1 MAKLDFKNLSV
12 EYDEKKIS
20 KSSIRKNR
28 AIEIIGALC
37 IFIGVIVVGF
47 ISTLIGIEHGFW
59 IFLFDLISIFLVFDG
74 GLFLLCKIQQKVSPR
89 HFDLVTW
96 LMRFKHNE
104 IEVGWLND
112 RFVVELWNGRGGW
125 MKYALQKFIGCDY
138 VLVDNSDKTK
148 TIFMTVDLMTDPP
161 RISITNNNR

>member
-1 MAKLDFKNLSV
+1 MAKLNFRNLSV

-20 KSSIRKNR
+20 KSSIRKSR
-28 AIEIIGALC
+28 TIEIVGVLW
-37 IFIGVIVVGF
+37 IFIGIIITGLLSVI
-47 ISTLIGIEHGFW
+47 IGIEHGFW
-59 IFLFDLISIFLVFDG
+59 LFLFDLISILLVLGGGMFLIY
-74 GLFLLCKIQQKVSPR
+74 KIQQKVSPN

-112 RFVVELWNGRGGW
+112 RFVVELWNGRDGW
-125 MKYALQKFIGCDY
+125 MKYGLQKFIGCDY

-148 TIFMTVDLMTDPP
+148 TIFMEVDLMTDIP
-161 RISITNNNR
+161 RISITNSR

>member
-1 MAKLDFKNLSV
+1 MAKLNFRNLTV
-12 EYDEKKIS
+12 EYDEMKIS

-28 AIEIIGALC
+28 AIEIVGALC
-37 IFIGVIVVGF
+37 IFIGIIVAGL
-47 ISTLIGIEHGFW
+47 IGTIIGIEHWFW
-59 IFLFDLISIFLVFDG
+59 IIMFDLISISLVFGG
-74 GLFLLCKIQQKVSPR
+74 GLFLIYKIQQKVSPT

-112 RFVVELWNGRGGW
+112 RFVVELWDGRGGW
-125 MKYALQKFIGCDY
+125 MKYGLQKFIGCDY

-148 TIFMTVDLMTDPP
+148 TIFMIVDLMTDTP
-161 RISITNNNR
+161 RISITNSR